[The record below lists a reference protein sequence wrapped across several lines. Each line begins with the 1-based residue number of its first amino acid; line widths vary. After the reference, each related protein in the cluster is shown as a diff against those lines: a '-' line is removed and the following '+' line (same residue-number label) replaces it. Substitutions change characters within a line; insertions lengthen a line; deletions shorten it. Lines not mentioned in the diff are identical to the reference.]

1 VGNYF
6 RFKFNNYTISYN
18 TNTFSVPSENKK
30 DLRSIEQT
38 LADIREKKRLKI
50 ENDSTQSQST
60 KTD

>member
-1 VGNYF
+1 MGNYF